1 MLSHNPPTLTTP
13 TTWEELLR
21 PGRRDALEAILPA
34 YVHPRRWFGA
44 KTRQIGGAQI
54 VDVLPLTGAVG
65 AAYLTLVRLAYA
77 DGGSDSYVLP
87 LSFAPHEQAAHWLR
101 DVPHAVVARVASS
114 GGEGVLFDAAFD
126 PGFCAALLDLIAAR
140 GRVTGEVGTLQATP
154 TDAFVGLRG
163 DTDTDLTPKVGT
175 AEQSNTSIIYG
186 GRLIM
191 KVFRKLEPGINPDLE
206 IGVFLT
212 DRSPFEHVPPA
223 AGTIEYRGAADE
235 TAGLAFLQGF
245 VANQGDAWSFTL
257 REIAQSFQDTLRDL
271 PATLDDPSQHASLL
285 ELVDQEPPALARR
298 VVDGYLA
305 SARLLGQRTA
315 ELHLALAADPRDP
328 DFAPEPFDA
337 DFREA
342 ALASMRARA
351 RVAFE
356 TLNRRCDSLPEPVRS
371 SGQQIMGLEEVFLM
385 RIRGAFD
392 QPIDAVR
399 TRIHGDYH
407 LGQVLYTGDDF
418 YIIDFEGEP
427 ARPMN
432 ERRMKSSPLQDVAG
446 MLRSFHYAPYAVLMG
461 QAPGITF
468 QPHQVH
474 ALEPWARFWHRWTCA
489 AFLQSY
495 LATVGQSPLLPSSR
509 EELHRL
515 LDAYLLDKALY
526 EMAYELN
533 NRPSWVRIP
542 VEGILQLVGA

>member
-13 TTWEELLR
+13 GGWEELLQ
-21 PGRRDALEAILPA
+21 PGRRAALEAILPA

-44 KTRQIGGAQI
+44 KTRRIAGAQI
-54 VDVLPLTGAVG
+54 VDTIPLTGAG
-65 AAYLTLVRLAYA
+65 GTAYFTLVRLAYA
-77 DGGSDSYVLP
+77 DGGGDTYVLP
-87 LSFAPHEQAAHWLR
+87 LTFAPHERVAHWLR
-101 DVPHAVVARVASS
+101 DVPHAVVAVVES
-114 GGEGVLFDAAFD
+114 GDGVGVLFDALFD
-126 PGFCAALLDLIAAR
+126 PAFCAALLDLIAGR
-140 GRVTGEVGTLQATP
+140 GRAGGEVGALQATP
-154 TDAFVGLRG
+154 TDAFAALRG
-163 DTDTDLTPKVGT
+163 DPATLLAPKVGT

-212 DRSPFEHVPPA
+212 DRVPFEHVPPA
-223 AGTIEYRGAADE
+223 AGTIEYRADGRPA
-235 TAGLAFLQGF
+235 AGLAFLQGF
-245 VANQGDAWSFTL
+245 VPNQGDAWSFTL
-257 REIAQSFQDTLRDL
+257 REIGQSFRDTLREPPL
-271 PATLDDPSQHASLL
+271 PLDDRWQRASLL
-285 ELVDQEPPALARR
+285 DLVGQEPPDSARS

-315 ELHLALAADPRDP
+315 ELHLALAADPTDP
-328 DFAPEPFDA
+328 DFAPQPFDPA
-337 DFREA
+337 FRET
-342 ALASMRARA
+342 ALASMRGRA
-351 RVAFE
+351 TGAFQ
-356 TLNRRCDSLPEPVRS
+356 TLNARCDSLSEPARS
-371 SGQQIMGLEEVFLM
+371 AGQQIMGLEEIFLM
-385 RIRGAFD
+385 RLRAAFD
-392 QPIDAVR
+392 QPIAAER
-399 TRIHGDYH
+399 ARIHGDYH

-427 ARPMN
+427 ARPMS

-468 QPHQVH
+468 EPDEAHT
-474 ALEPWARFWHRWTCA
+474 LEPWARFWHRWTSA

-495 LATVGQSPLLPSSR
+495 LETVGPSPLIPASR
-509 EELHRL
+509 DELHRL

-542 VEGILQLVGA
+542 MEGILQLVGA

>member
-1 MLSHNPPTLTTP
+1 MSHEPQTLTAQN
-13 TTWEELLR
+13 TWDELLQ
-21 PGRRDALEAILPA
+21 PDRRAPLEAILPA

-44 KTRQIGGAQI
+44 KTRQIASAQI
-54 VDVLPLTGAVG
+54 VDTLPLAGTAGT
-65 AAYLTLVRLAYA
+65 AYLTLVSLAYA
-77 DGGSDSYVLP
+77 DGGSDTYVLP

-212 DRSPFEHVPPA
+212 DRSPFENVPPA
-223 AGTIEYRGAADE
+223 AGTIEYRGGTGA

-245 VANQGDAWSFTL
+245 VPNQGDAWSFTL
-257 REIAQSFQDTLRDL
+257 REIGQSFQDTLHEL
-271 PATLDDPSQHASLL
+271 PATLDEPSQHASLL
-285 ELVDQEPPALARR
+285 DLVDQEPPDTARR

-305 SARLLGQRTA
+305 SARRLGQRTA

-337 DFREA
+337 AFREA
-342 ALASMRARA
+342 VLASMRARA
-351 RVAFE
+351 RVAFQ
-356 TLNRRCDSLPEPVRS
+356 TQNRRCDSLPEPVRS
-371 SGQQIMGLEEVFLM
+371 AGEQIMGLEEIFLM
-385 RIRGAFD
+385 RLRAAFD
-392 QPIDAVR
+392 RPIDAVR

-432 ERRMKSSPLQDVAG
+432 ERRLKSSPLQDVAG
-446 MLRSFHYAPYAVLMG
+446 MLRSFHYAPYAVLLG

-468 QPHQVH
+468 EPHQAQ
-474 ALEPWARFWHRWTCA
+474 ALEPWARFWHRWTSA

-495 LATVGQSPLLPSSR
+495 LTTVGQAPLLPASR
-509 EELHRL
+509 EELGLL